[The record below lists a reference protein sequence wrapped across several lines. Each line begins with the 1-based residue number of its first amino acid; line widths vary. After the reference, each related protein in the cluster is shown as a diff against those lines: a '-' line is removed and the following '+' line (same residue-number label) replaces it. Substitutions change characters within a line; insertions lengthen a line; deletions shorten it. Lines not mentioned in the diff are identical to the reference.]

1 VLSTPEQRDLAT
13 RLTAGLGSAAAGIF
27 AEATM
32 HTPVE
37 VSDRAAAVAR
47 DVAADCTV
55 AIGGGSTIGL
65 GKAIALRTGLP
76 QVAVPTTYAG
86 SECTPI
92 IGETAGGVKKTK
104 RTATVVPLAVVYD
117 PELTLTLPARS
128 SGMSGLNAL
137 AHAAEALYSPQ
148 VSPLLLEVAA
158 EGIRAFGRSLS
169 RIVEQPSDLGARSEA
184 LYGAWLCGT
193 CLAGSTMAIHHKI
206 CHVLGG
212 SFDLPH
218 AETHALVL
226 PYAFAFNRPAVPDA
240 ARRLA
245 DALEAK
251 DPVDALFGLA
261 RDVDAPDSLAELG
274 MPRSGI
280 DRAVDLLLTDSYWNP
295 RPLTKPDL
303 RELLAAMYDGSGP

>member
-1 VLSTPEQRDLAT
+1 
-13 RLTAGLGSAAAGIF
+13 
-27 AEATM
+27 
-32 HTPVE
+32 
-37 VSDRAAAVAR
+37 
-47 DVAADCTV
+47 
-55 AIGGGSTIGL
+55 
-65 GKAIALRTGLP
+65 
-76 QVAVPTTYAG
+76 
-86 SECTPI
+86 
-92 IGETAGGVKKTK
+92 
-104 RTATVVPLAVVYD
+104 
-117 PELTLTLPARS
+117 
-128 SGMSGLNAL
+128 
-137 AHAAEALYSPQ
+137 
-148 VSPLLLEVAA
+148 
-158 EGIRAFGRSLS
+158 
-169 RIVEQPSDLGARSEA
+169 
-184 LYGAWLCGT
+184 
-193 CLAGSTMAIHHKI
+193 
-206 CHVLGG
+206 VLGG